1 VWPGLGA
8 GARVRRGRGAER
20 AGRRGGA
27 RRRIRCVSSS
37 SPLFA
42 SPDDLS
48 SPPGYSHVV
57 TIPAGRLV
65 WTAGQIALDADGN
78 VVGVGDWESQAR
90 LVFQNLTRA
99 LDAAGSGWSD
109 VVKLTYFVVDIS
121 GLAAIRAVRD
131 EFVDQSRPPT
141 STLVQV
147 AGLAYPDLLLEVE
160 AVAWLP

>member
-1 VWPGLGA
+1 
-8 GARVRRGRGAER
+8 
-20 AGRRGGA
+20 
-27 RRRIRCVSSS
+27 VSGS

-57 TIPAGRLV
+57 SIPAGRLV
-65 WTAGQIALDADGN
+65 WTAGQIALDADGG
-78 VVGVGDWESQAR
+78 VVGAGDWEAQAR
-90 LVFQNLTRA
+90 LVFENLTRA
-99 LDAAGSGWSD
+99 LDAAGAGWPD
-109 VVKLTYFVVDIS
+109 VVKLTYFVVDVS
-121 GLAAIRAVRD
+121 ELATIRDVRD
-131 EFVDQSRPPT
+131 EFVDRTRPPT

>member
-1 VWPGLGA
+1 
-8 GARVRRGRGAER
+8 VRRLRTI
-20 AGRRGGA
+20 RR
-27 RRRIRCVSSS
+27 VSGS

-65 WTAGQIALDADGN
+65 WTAGQIALDADGK
-78 VVGVGDWESQAR
+78 VVGVGEWEAQAR

-99 LDAAGSGWSD
+99 LEAAGAGWSD
-109 VVKLTYFVVDIS
+109 VVKLTYFVVDVA
-121 GLAAIRAVRD
+121 GLATIRAVRD
-131 EFVDQSRPPT
+131 EFVDRSRPPT

-160 AVAWLP
+160 AVGWLP

>member
-1 VWPGLGA
+1 
-8 GARVRRGRGAER
+8 
-20 AGRRGGA
+20 
-27 RRRIRCVSSS
+27 VSGS
-37 SPLFA
+37 SPIFA

-65 WTAGQIALDADGN
+65 WTAGQIAMDADGT
-78 VVGVGDWESQAR
+78 VVAVGEWEGQAR
-90 LVFQNLTRA
+90 RVFENLTRA
-99 LDAAGSGWSD
+99 LEAASAGWSD
-109 VVKLTYFVVDIS
+109 VIKLTYFVVDVS

-131 EFVDQSRPPT
+131 EFVDRTRPPT

-147 AGLAYPDLLLEVE
+147 AGLAHRDLLLEVE

>member
-1 VWPGLGA
+1 MSG
-8 GARVRRGRGAER
+8 
-20 AGRRGGA
+20 
-27 RRRIRCVSSS
+27 S

-65 WTAGQIALDADGN
+65 WTAGQIAVDADGN
-78 VVGVGDWESQAR
+78 LVGLGDWESQAR

-99 LDAAGSGWSD
+99 LDAAGARWPD
-109 VVKLTYFVVDIS
+109 VVKLTYFVVDTS
-121 GLAAIRAVRD
+121 GLATIRAVRD
-131 EFVDQSRPPT
+131 AFVDRSRPPT

>member
-1 VWPGLGA
+1 
-8 GARVRRGRGAER
+8 
-20 AGRRGGA
+20 
-27 RRRIRCVSSS
+27 VSGS

-65 WTAGQIALDADGN
+65 WTSGQIAVGADGS
-78 VVGVGDWESQAR
+78 VVGAGDWEAQAR

-99 LDAAGSGWSD
+99 LDAGGAGWPD
-109 VVKLTYFVVDIS
+109 VVKLTYFVVDVS
-121 GLAAIRAVRD
+121 DLATIRAVRD
-131 EFVDQSRPPT
+131 EFVDRTRPPT

-147 AGLAYPDLLLEVE
+147 AGLAYPDLLREVE

>member
-1 VWPGLGA
+1 
-8 GARVRRGRGAER
+8 
-20 AGRRGGA
+20 
-27 RRRIRCVSSS
+27 VSGS
-37 SPLFA
+37 SPIFA

-65 WTAGQIALDADGN
+65 WTAGQIAMDGDGT
-78 VVGVGDWESQAR
+78 VVAVGEWEGQAR
-90 LVFQNLTRA
+90 RVFENLTRA
-99 LDAAGSGWSD
+99 LEAAGAGWSD
-109 VVKLTYFVVDIS
+109 VVKLTYFVVDVA
-121 GLAAIRAVRD
+121 GLTAIRAVRD
-131 EFVDQSRPPT
+131 EFVDRGRPPT